1 MYTVIL
7 SDDAVRVMVASALEA
22 YSSPHGRNLDVEK
35 HVPLETIGAIWGYE
49 TQRNGQTCFHVVS
62 ADVETSAH
70 RRPDSVRPK
79 VESFEIRKGFYQF
92 MNPEVQCLGE
102 FHSHPWHRGETPLD
116 GKVIQGP
123 QDIEKQRLYRF
134 SGEPIGAK
142 GKPTGDYCLP
152 SSSGFPYRIGL
163 VVTLYRMNNQVLDPL
178 HRYIDSYSGFRFT
191 YFGPIGFDDDKKP
204 EMVSFRCWIK
214 AHVFPNG
221 DATPAADE
229 DVQLQCAAL
238 GFLPKIDF
246 MSDNFGRSNSSM

>member
-22 YSSPHGRNLDVEK
+22 YSSPHGRSLDAEK
-35 HVPLETIGAIWGYE
+35 HVPLETIGAVWGYE
-49 TQRNGQTCFHVVS
+49 TQRNGQTCVHVVS
-62 ADVETSAH
+62 ADVETSAY
-70 RRPDSVRPK
+70 RRPGSVRRK
-79 VESFEIRKGFYQF
+79 VESFEIRQGFYQF
-92 MNPEVQCLGE
+92 MNPEIQCLGD
-102 FHSHPWHRGETPLD
+102 FHSHPWRRDEVGPN
-116 GKVIQGP
+116 GKVLQGP

-152 SSSGFPYRIGL
+152 SSVFPYRVGL

-178 HRYIDSYSGFRFT
+178 HRYIDGYSGFRFT
-191 YFGPIGFDDDKKP
+191 YFGPIGFNDKGKLDRGGY
-204 EMVSFRCWIK
+204 RCWVK
-214 AHVFPNG
+214 AHVFPNNEV
-221 DATPAADE
+221 TPVPDE

-246 MSDNFGRSNSSM
+246 MSDNFGRSNSS